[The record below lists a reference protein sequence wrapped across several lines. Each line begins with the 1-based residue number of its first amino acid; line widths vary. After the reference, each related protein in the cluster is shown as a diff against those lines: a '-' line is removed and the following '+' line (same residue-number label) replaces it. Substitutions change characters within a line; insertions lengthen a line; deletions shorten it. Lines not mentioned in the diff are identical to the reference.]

1 MHKFDLTI
9 LTDKRYVNPTEINP
23 YIKNAL
29 DEDDALFRAAKKEGL
44 TVFRTNWDNTDF
56 DWSSTK
62 YVIFRTTWD
71 YFDRFDEFSI
81 WLEKINKVTTL
92 INPKSLIY
100 WNIDKHYLI
109 DLEKLGIR
117 IPPTLFIEQN
127 DSRPLK
133 EIISNTTWEDFIL
146 KPAISGAARHTYKI
160 NAEELSNYETQ
171 FSELIANE
179 SMLVQEYQY
188 QITTKGEIAFMV
200 FGGKFSHAIL
210 KKAKSGDFRVQD
222 DFGGTVESYKPN
234 SEEILFAESIVNK
247 LSPIPVYARVDVIWD
262 NNDDLCIGEIE
273 LIEPELWFRMDPNAA
288 LKCAKAIKEFI
299 SNTNN

>member
-1 MHKFDLTI
+1 MLDITI
-9 LTDKRYVNPTEINP
+9 LTDKRFVDPKEITP
-23 YIKNAL
+23 YIQNVL
-29 DEDDALFRAAKKEGL
+29 DEDNALLVALEQKGL
-44 TVFRTNWDNTDF
+44 KVIRTNWDNPHF

-62 YVIFRTTWD
+62 YIIFRTTWD

-81 WLEKINKVTTL
+81 WLEKVNKLTTL

-100 WNIDKHYLI
+100 WNIDKHYLQ
-109 DLEKLGIR
+109 DLEKLGVR
-117 IPPTLFIEQN
+117 IPPTLFIEQKDN
-127 DSRPLK
+127 RSLE
-133 EIISNTTWEDFIL
+133 EIIASSTWEEFIL

-160 NAEELSNYETQ
+160 SRDEITNYESQ

-179 SMLVQEYQY
+179 SMLIQEYQK

-234 SEEILFAESIVNK
+234 SDEILFAESIVNK

>member
-1 MHKFDLTI
+1 MLDITI
-9 LTDKRYVNPTEINP
+9 LTDKRFVDPKEITP
-23 YIKNAL
+23 YIQNVL
-29 DEDDALFRAAKKEGL
+29 DEDNALLVALEQKGL
-44 TVFRTNWDNTDF
+44 KVIRTNWDNPHF

-62 YVIFRTTWD
+62 YIIFRMTWD

-81 WLEKINKVTTL
+81 WLEKVNKLTTL

-100 WNIDKHYLI
+100 WNIDKHYLQ
-109 DLEKLGIR
+109 DLEKLGVR
-117 IPPTLFIEQN
+117 IPPTLFIEQKDN
-127 DSRPLK
+127 RSLE
-133 EIISNTTWEDFIL
+133 EIIASSTWEEFIL

-160 NAEELSNYETQ
+160 SRDEITNYESQ

-179 SMLVQEYQY
+179 SMLIQEYQK

-234 SEEILFAESIVNK
+234 SDEILFAESIVNK

>member
-1 MHKFDLTI
+1 MLDITI
-9 LTDKRYVNPTEINP
+9 LTDKRFVDPKEITP
-23 YIKNAL
+23 YIQNVL
-29 DEDDALFRAAKKEGL
+29 DEDNALLVALEQKGL
-44 TVFRTNWDNTDF
+44 KVIRTNWDNPHF

-62 YVIFRTTWD
+62 YIIFRTTWD

-81 WLEKINKVTTL
+81 WLEKVNKLTTL

-100 WNIDKHYLI
+100 WNIDKHYLQ
-109 DLEKLGIR
+109 DLEKLGVR
-117 IPPTLFIEQN
+117 IPPTLFIEQKDN
-127 DSRPLK
+127 RSLE
-133 EIISNTTWEDFIL
+133 EIIASSTWEEFIL

-160 NAEELSNYETQ
+160 SRDEITNYESK

-179 SMLVQEYQY
+179 SMLIQEYQK

-234 SEEILFAESIVNK
+234 SDEILFAESIVNK